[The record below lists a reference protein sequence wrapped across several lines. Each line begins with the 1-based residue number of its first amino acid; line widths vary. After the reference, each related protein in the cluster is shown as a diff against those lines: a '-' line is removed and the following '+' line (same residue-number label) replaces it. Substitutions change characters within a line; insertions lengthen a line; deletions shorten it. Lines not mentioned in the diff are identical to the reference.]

1 MQPVRHHL
9 AIRVLHWAV
18 AVMVIAALAM
28 STFIM
33 SQIPDEDPE
42 KMASALRHMSVG
54 LLICI
59 GTLVRLF
66 WRRRVKRL
74 PSLSSGMPWADV
86 LAGIVHRGLD
96 VLVLTMI
103 ISGIA
108 MAVQLRLPL
117 MALRGEPFP
126 SEIVS
131 LFAFTVHVVGAF
143 VLTGALLM
151 HIGGALYHQFILKDG
166 LLSRM
171 GFDLPLNRPRFT
183 RHFEA
188 LSWQPSGGVYE

>member
-1 MQPVRHHL
+1 MQAVRHPL
-9 AIRVLHWAV
+9 PIRVLHWAV
-18 AVMVIAALAM
+18 AVMVIAALVM

-33 SQIPDEDPE
+33 SRIPDDDPE

-54 LLICI
+54 LLICV
-59 GTLVRLF
+59 GSLVRLV
-66 WRRRVKRL
+66 WRRRTRRL

-108 MAVQLRLPL
+108 MAIQLGLPS
-117 MALRGEPFP
+117 MALRGEAFP
-126 SEIVS
+126 PQIVS
-131 LFAFTVHVVGAF
+131 LFAFTVHVVGAC
-143 VLTGALLM
+143 VLSGALLL
-151 HIGGALYHQFILKDG
+151 HIGGALYHQFILRDG

-171 GFDLPLNRPRFT
+171 GFDLLLLERR
-183 RHFEA
+183 A
-188 LSWQPSGGVYE
+188 QPQAEGRDG